1 MMRKERINIKNKDDS
16 IINNKIKE
24 LRATAQASAEKIKY
38 LTYVEKVKNSTRKD
52 AIAFLH
58 KKHAIVHMT
67 AHKIVEDEQSGKI
80 DPVELKR

>member
-1 MMRKERINIKNKDDS
+1 MTNTTAGYEITQEDIDS
-16 IINNKIKE
+16 
-24 LRATAQASAEKIKY
+24 AIKY
-38 LTYVEKVKNSTRKD
+38 LTYVEKIKNPTRKD
-52 AIAFLH
+52 AIAFLN

>member
-1 MMRKERINIKNKDDS
+1 MTNTPAGYQITQEDIDS
-16 IINNKIKE
+16 
-24 LRATAQASAEKIKY
+24 AIKY
-38 LTYVEKVKNSTRKD
+38 LTYVEKVKNPTRKD
-52 AIAFLH
+52 AISFLN

>member
-1 MMRKERINIKNKDDS
+1 MTNTPAGYQITQEDIDS
-16 IINNKIKE
+16 
-24 LRATAQASAEKIKY
+24 AIKY
-38 LTYVEKVKNSTRKD
+38 LTYVEKVKNPTRKD

-80 DPVELKR
+80 DSVKLKG

>member
-1 MMRKERINIKNKDDS
+1 MLYSRHMTNTPAGYQITQEDIDS
-16 IINNKIKE
+16 
-24 LRATAQASAEKIKY
+24 AIKY
-38 LTYVEKVKNSTRKD
+38 LTYVEKVKNPTRKD

-80 DPVELKR
+80 DSVKLKG